1 MRIARVTV
9 GDDAADLEEAVVG
22 VWGFRGGDIMM
33 VTWRMSKAEVEDV
46 GAEGITDLLGVDL
59 DDSPILHVVLVAVTT
74 GNGPG

>member
-1 MRIARVTV
+1 MPRIWRRRSL
-9 GDDAADLEEAVVG
+9 GYG
-22 VWGFRGGDIMM
+22 GFRGGDIMM